1 VRQTVRM
8 FGVGMPEIALI
19 SVVCLVLGVL
29 MGRPYGRG
37 LEGAVWGFF
46 LGPLGLLVFA
56 LFMWRDRRHA
66 AAHPPPRGTALE
78 REEVPV
84 EVYLDEAWH
93 PGTMRHL
100 DMSGTNWRAMVEF
113 PPGSPYEANW
123 FPTEQVRRT
132 GAAPR

>member
-1 VRQTVRM
+1 M
-8 FGVGMPEIALI
+8 FGVGMPELAVI
-19 SVVCLVLGVL
+19 SVVCLGVGVL
-29 MGRPYGRG
+29 MGRPHGRA

-46 LGPLGLLVFA
+46 LGPLGLLLFA
-56 LFMWRDRRHA
+56 LFLWRERRQ
-66 AAHPPPRGTALE
+66 PPEPPSSSALE

-84 EVYLDEAWH
+84 EVYLDDAWH

-113 PPGSPYEANW
+113 PPGSHYEANW

-132 GAAPR
+132 SSGSR